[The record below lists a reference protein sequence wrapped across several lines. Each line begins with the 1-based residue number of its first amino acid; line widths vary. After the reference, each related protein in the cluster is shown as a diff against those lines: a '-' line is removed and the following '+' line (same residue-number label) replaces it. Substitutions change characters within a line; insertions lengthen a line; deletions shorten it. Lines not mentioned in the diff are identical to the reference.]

1 MDGFTCKRKE
11 KWRAKDLGVEEFSK
25 SDFNDR
31 FLMDLKELD
40 VVISATKGSCNKT
53 RKAAGKNRGKFAKRK
68 GTFDPLTIAYLVF
81 AWGVGKNHAARVR
94 EKGPPGPSNPEPTR
108 KQNNASRLKSYRELG
123 GGEGEVHCKGIV
135 SRAPCPSMQ
144 RKK

>member
-68 GTFDPLTIAYLVF
+68 GV
-81 AWGVGKNHAARVR
+81 
-94 EKGPPGPSNPEPTR
+94 
-108 KQNNASRLKSYRELG
+108 
-123 GGEGEVHCKGIV
+123 
-135 SRAPCPSMQ
+135 
-144 RKK
+144 